1 MNEMAYQSY
10 IHWQD
15 FSFGS
20 SVMVLIETMT
30 TMLFMILMHREESN
44 ITD

>member
-1 MNEMAYQSY
+1 MAYQSY